1 MVPALSWLRLVATMN
16 AVSRRT
22 LLGTLAA
29 SAWVSPW
36 PGRAWASTAAPDM
49 SLMVPASPG
58 GGWDTTAR
66 ALGQALLASQSAA
79 HVRYEVRSGA
89 AGTIGLAQF
98 ASEHHADPH
107 ALMVM
112 GSVMLGG
119 ILSGK
124 PPVTLDAVTPI
135 ARLSS
140 EYNVIVVPTHSPWK
154 DMRSLLAQF
163 KAQPGSIRWGGG
175 SRGATEH
182 IVLGLLAQ
190 SLGQRSE
197 RINYVPF
204 RGGGE
209 AAAALTSGGVMA
221 ASSGISEFMPYIRS
235 GLMRP
240 LAVTSPQ
247 RMAGLDAPTLH
258 ELGHDVVFG
267 NWRGVYG
274 APQLTLAQRQQVTA
288 RVEQAVRHTSWQNA
302 LQKHQWHD
310 SWLSGDAFAQFVAQ
324 DMQAMARVMES
335 AGLH

>member
-1 MVPALSWLRLVATMN
+1 MN
-16 AVSRRT
+16 TVSRRT
-22 LLGTLAA
+22 LLGTVGTAWLSTLAPVA
-29 SAWVSPW
+29 M
-36 PGRAWASTAAPDM
+36 AAPRAGHSAPEM

-58 GGWDTTAR
+58 GGWDATAR
-66 ALGQALLASQSAA
+66 ALGQALMASGSAA
-79 HVRYEVRSGA
+79 QVHYEVRSGA

-98 ASEHHADPH
+98 AREHRGDPH

-140 EYNVIVVPTHSPWK
+140 EYNVFVVPAHSTWK
-154 DMRSLLAQF
+154 DMRSLLQQF

-190 SLGQRSE
+190 SLGHATE
-197 RINYVPF
+197 RVNYVPF

-209 AAAALTSGGVMA
+209 AAAAVMSGGVMA
-221 ASSGISEFMPYIRS
+221 ASSGISEFMPYIRK

-240 LAVTSPQ
+240 LAVTSPE
-247 RMAGLDAPTLH
+247 RIAGLNVPTLR

-274 APQLTLAQRQQVTA
+274 APQLGAPQRQQLIE
-288 RVEQAVRHTSWQNA
+288 RVHKVVRHSSWQAA
-302 LQKHQWHD
+302 LEQHQWQA
-310 SWLSGDAFAQFVAQ
+310 SWLAGEDFAQFVQQ
-324 DMQAMARVMES
+324 DMQTMARVMQS